1 MRGKGRNLE
10 NAGSLSAAEPHFALK
25 ASSHNEE
32 GRVEN
37 GVI

>member
-10 NAGSLSAAEPHFALK
+10 NAGSPTAAQPHFALK

-32 GRVEN
+32 GGVEN